1 MMSQTL
7 AAELEHYRI
16 GEKVRALRKSKK
28 LGLVQLG
35 SHTGLSPGMLSKIER
50 GQLVPTLP
58 TLMRIALVFG
68 VGLEHFFVDSGDQPL
83 AAVVRKADR
92 LRLPDRPGSATP
104 AYYFESLDF
113 PVTDRRMEAYLADFT
128 GAPGGSEPH
137 EHEGVEFVYVLS
149 GRLVIEMDG
158 RTELLEEGDA
168 AYFDSAVPHSYRR
181 EGDGRTTAIVV
192 VAR

>member
-1 MMSQTL
+1 MKSFGIS
-7 AAELEHYRI
+7 AAGGSEALEWSAGVSRLRTDGMYEFNNEYGNTVLSGRV
-16 GEKVRALRKSKK
+16 GVRPDR
-28 LGLVQLG
+28 V
-35 SHTGLSPGMLSKIER
+35 TG
-50 GQLVPTLP
+50 
-58 TLMRIALVFG
+58 IALTARYS
-68 VGLEHFFVDSGDQPL
+68 DAR
-83 AAVVRKADR
+83 AA
-92 LRLPDRPGSATP
+92 
-104 AYYFESLDF
+104 F
-113 PVTDRRMEAYLADFT
+113 PTDFT

-149 GRLVIEMDG
+149 GRLVIEMDS